1 VPRSH
6 AIVPSFGTGT
16 LLVEVRA
23 RNANLPPDAGMAN
36 ASSTIELL
44 FVVASYC
51 GVAGTKPVEQ

>member
-1 VPRSH
+1 
-6 AIVPSFGTGT
+6 

-36 ASSTIELL
+36 ASSTTELL
-44 FVVASYC
+44 FVGASYC